1 MSQFTYFFLSEN
13 VKIPQRF
20 LPLSAD
26 WGSTKREVGEGWGG
40 GAPGPRTI
48 LSRPGHAGPHFNHV
62 ERHIKL
68 FPVGSSSYK
77 NKTHY

>member
-1 MSQFTYFFLSEN
+1 MSQINYYFLSEN
-13 VKIPQRF
+13 FKIPQCF

-26 WGSTKREVGEGWGG
+26 WGSTKREVGDGG

-48 LSRPGHAGPHFNHV
+48 RSPPGCAGPDFNHV

-77 NKTHY
+77 NKTHYET